1 MAESDP
7 FSAYST
13 EVSFMDWP
21 MYACVLEQTGS
32 RAALNS
38 RC

>member
-7 FSAYST
+7 LSVCST

-21 MYACVLEQTGS
+21 MYACVLEQTGAQG
-32 RAALNS
+32 R
-38 RC
+38 R